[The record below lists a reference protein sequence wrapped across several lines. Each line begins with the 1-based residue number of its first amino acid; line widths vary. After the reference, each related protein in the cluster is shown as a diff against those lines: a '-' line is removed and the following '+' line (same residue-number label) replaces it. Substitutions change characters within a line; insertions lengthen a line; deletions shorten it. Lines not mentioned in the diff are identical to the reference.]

1 VAQQYTFVLVH
12 GAWHTGEHWAPVA
25 KHLLA
30 VGHRVYT
37 PTVSGFG
44 VSQTSVRHA
53 DGVESIVR
61 YITERDIT
69 DFILVGHS
77 FGGTIISKVAEVF
90 PDRIRRL
97 VYWNAFVPAN
107 GNSINDES
115 PAHYREMVREGAVDG
130 MFSLPWNVW
139 REAFLNDADHE
150 TAMSAYESLCPTPV
164 TMLEDKLDLT
174 KFYEL
179 VNSGT
184 MRTSYLNCTEDTAM
198 PHGEFAWHPRFS
210 SRLGL
215 CRIVQMAGSH
225 EAIFTTPATLAEK
238 LVEAGRD

>member
-1 VAQQYTFVLVH
+1 MAQQYTFVLVH

-44 VSQTSVRHA
+44 VSQMSVRHA

-77 FGGTIISKVAEVF
+77 FGGTVISKVAEVF

-107 GNSINDES
+107 GNS
-115 PAHYREMVREGAVDG
+115 
-130 MFSLPWNVW
+130 
-139 REAFLNDADHE
+139 
-150 TAMSAYESLCPTPV
+150 
-164 TMLEDKLDLT
+164 
-174 KFYEL
+174 
-179 VNSGT
+179 
-184 MRTSYLNCTEDTAM
+184 
-198 PHGEFAWHPRFS
+198 
-210 SRLGL
+210 
-215 CRIVQMAGSH
+215 
-225 EAIFTTPATLAEK
+225 
-238 LVEAGRD
+238 

>member
-1 VAQQYTFVLVH
+1 M
-12 GAWHTGEHWAPVA
+12 A

-61 YITERDIT
+61 YINERDIT

-77 FGGTIISKVAEVF
+77 FGGTVISKVAEVF

-179 VNSGT
+179 VNL
-184 MRTSYLNCTEDTAM
+184 RDDEDFL
-198 PHGEFAWHPRFS
+198 P
-210 SRLGL
+210 
-215 CRIVQMAGSH
+215 
-225 EAIFTTPATLAEK
+225 
-238 LVEAGRD
+238 

>member
-1 VAQQYTFVLVH
+1 MHPTFCCAFEL
-12 GAWHTGEHWAPVA
+12 
-25 KHLLA
+25 
-30 VGHRVYT
+30 RF
-37 PTVSGFG
+37 SG
-44 VSQTSVRHA
+44 
-53 DGVESIVR
+53 
-61 YITERDIT
+61 
-69 DFILVGHS
+69 
-77 FGGTIISKVAEVF
+77 
-90 PDRIRRL
+90 
-97 VYWNAFVPAN
+97 
-107 GNSINDES
+107 
-115 PAHYREMVREGAVDG
+115 
-130 MFSLPWNVW
+130 PWNVW

-150 TAMSAYESLCPTPV
+150 TAMSAYESLCPTSV